1 MENNTIQLEKE
12 AEYHWEMQYLMA
24 LDESTKPYI
33 INDFIA
39 GANSKYVQKQ
49 ILEAQIKVID
59 ELLDNINL
67 TLAVETY
74 QVFHIKIAE
83 LKEQLKQ
90 LENESTETH

>member
-12 AEYHWEMQYLMA
+12 AEYYWEMQYLMA

-67 TLAVETY
+67 TLAVKTY
-74 QVFHIKIAE
+74 QIFHIKIAE

-90 LENESTETH
+90 LENGTK